1 MPSLISLH
9 TNHGATRMLFT
20 NHPLLRGV
28 YLNLVVFILMLG
40 SSLTLAHHG
49 IATKFDPAKT
59 LTVKGRVA
67 RVDWSFPHVHIF
79 LLVTDGTVE
88 LPWYIELES
97 PSLLEASGWQADAIN
112 IGDVISVS
120 GNPARDDSRQIWGD
134 SITATSTGSAVFT
147 MTTPSLLSTIA
158 TVDTKA
164 TPRWPTGQPRLGA
177 EPGEEGYW
185 VPTLNVLQETG
196 VAVDMAANGQLLN
209 LNDAAKVAPL
219 QDWALRLYEKRQQDF
234 LRSDPTYL
242 GCRPPSGPRKFL
254 EPYGIQLL
262 EDQPL
267 DRIFVIAGGG
277 NHDWQLIYTDGRALD
292 GGFQLDDGNLLYYGR
307 NVGAWEGDT
316 FVIESEGYNEKFWLP
331 GGLPHTEQMHVTER
345 LTRTDFS
352 TLNYEITINDP
363 GAYTRNWSSSWT
375 LKWLAGQDPPEHY
388 CQDNRL

>member
-1 MPSLISLH
+1 MPSLTSLH

-20 NHPLLRGV
+20 NQPLLRGV
-28 YLNLVVFILMLG
+28 YLNLVVFSLMLG

-79 LLVTDGTVE
+79 LLVTEGTVE

-120 GNPARDDSRQIWGD
+120 GNPARDDS
-134 SITATSTGSAVFT
+134 
-147 MTTPSLLSTIA
+147 
-158 TVDTKA
+158 KA

-209 LNDAAKVAPL
+209 INDAAKVAPL
-219 QDWALRLYEKRQQDF
+219 QDWALRLYEKRQQEF

-262 EDQPL
+262 EEQAL

-277 NHDWQLIYTDGRALD
+277 NHDWQLIYTDGRALE